1 MACNLSLYAISPF
14 QPSLRYYNRFYA
26 SNRNELFRLT
36 SFPYFIVRTFVDLFY
51 VIPFVHFQHFSVS
64 PNMIQY
70 NPIFDYRS
78 IRLDFSAQGLVVS
91 VGVWSAKKV
100 GGSSITLP
108 GDRVKRT
115 SRRLKNH
122 PIDKAI

>member
-1 MACNLSLYAISPF
+1 MACNLSLYALSPF
-14 QPSLRYYNRFYA
+14 QPSVRYYNRFYV

-78 IRLDFSAQGLVVS
+78 DQVRFFGAGI
-91 VGVWSAKKV
+91 
-100 GGSSITLP
+100 SSIGRCLVSQESGWVVHYAT
-108 GDRVKRT
+108 R
-115 SRRLKNH
+115 
-122 PIDKAI
+122 